1 VEVAN
6 LMIAHHISFAFFDG
20 LGGPEVLVVLVVI
33 LIFFGGEKM
42 PEFARGLG
50 KAMREFKKAASEVEH
65 EFKRAIDEVPEKPA
79 RPVLKPL
86 PAPGTQPLAGTPA
99 APLKLEDQPPSPP
112 DFHNGPGTSPLGDPP
127 PPTREPPGDHGIDA

>member
-1 VEVAN
+1 
-6 LMIAHHISFAFFDG
+6 MIPLHASIAFFDG

-50 KAMREFKKAASEVEH
+50 KAMREFKKAASDVEQ

-79 RPVLKPL
+79 PPAVKPL
-86 PAPGTQPLAGTPA
+86 PAPGAQPV
-99 APLKLEDQPPSPP
+99 
-112 DFHNGPGTSPLGDPP
+112 PP
-127 PPTREPPGDHGIDA
+127 PPPPANPGDQHYPPGDHGIDA